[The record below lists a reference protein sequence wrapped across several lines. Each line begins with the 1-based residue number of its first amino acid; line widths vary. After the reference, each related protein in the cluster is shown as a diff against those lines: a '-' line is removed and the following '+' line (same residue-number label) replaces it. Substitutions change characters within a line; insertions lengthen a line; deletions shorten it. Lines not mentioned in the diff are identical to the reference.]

1 MNAED
6 YYHYENP
13 LIKILLPKMNYEP
26 EERAEVIRQA
36 LLGLHRLVKPML
48 FDKYADFI
56 DVYSGIRDDERESI
70 CQEID
75 GHKEEETAMLM
86 QYFRDKFS
94 QEGMQKGM
102 QKGIHQSLLLL
113 FKAKF
118 GTKGL
123 KSLQSRIKNIAD
135 ADKLNALIRVAA
147 TAASPQEVLN
157 FIEAEK
163 LV

>member
-1 MNAED
+1 
-6 YYHYENP
+6 
-13 LIKILLPKMNYEP
+13 MNYDP

-56 DVYSGIRDDERESI
+56 DVYAGIREEERESI

-94 QEGMQKGM
+94 QEGMQKG
-102 QKGIHQSLLLL
+102 IHQSLIVI

-163 LV
+163 LS